1 MFLVRLV
8 YTSTISENFHHNDIT
23 GILETAREQNK
34 KNNVT
39 GLLCFNRK
47 LFLQCLEGSRTN
59 VNQTY
64 HRILNDPRHSDIIM
78 LDYRE
83 ISEREFD
90 TWSMGY
96 VPESSLSAPVNLKYS
111 GTPDFSPYDM
121 SGESAHKLLFA
132 LKDSVPTES

>member
-1 MFLVRLV
+1 MYLTRLV
-8 YTSTISENFHHNDIT
+8 YASTKSAEFTYEDIEE
-23 GILETAREQNK
+23 ILLTARKETK
-34 KNNVT
+34 RNNVT
-39 GLLCFNRK
+39 GMLCFNRK
-47 LFLQCLEGSRTN
+47 YFLQCLEGSRTK
-59 VNQTY
+59 VNETY
-64 HRILNDPRHSDIIM
+64 HRILNDKRHERIIM